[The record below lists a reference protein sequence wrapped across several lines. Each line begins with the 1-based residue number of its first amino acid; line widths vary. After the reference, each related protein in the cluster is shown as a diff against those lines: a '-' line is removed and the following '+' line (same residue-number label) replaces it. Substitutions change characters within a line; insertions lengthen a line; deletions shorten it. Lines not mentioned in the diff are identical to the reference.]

1 MFDFSK
7 KKIIITIALLPI
19 FLEEFWVLELIRIL
33 VEYVLTC
40 KIRFEYGWVWTW
52 KCLNPERKSCEF
64 KNIRVNV
71 DGARGLRRVSIGLI
85 TMIIL

>member
-33 VEYVLTC
+33 VGYVLTC

-64 KNIRVNV
+64 KNIRIHV
-71 DGARGLRRVSIGLI
+71 DGA
-85 TMIIL
+85 

>member
-33 VEYVLTC
+33 VEYVLSA
-40 KIRFEYGWVWTW
+40 KFD
-52 KCLNPERKSCEF
+52 LNT
-64 KNIRVNV
+64 
-71 DGARGLRRVSIGLI
+71 DGCGHGNA
-85 TMIIL
+85 

>member
-7 KKIIITIALLPI
+7 TKIIITVALLPI

-40 KIRFEYGWVWTW
+40 KIRFEYGW
-52 KCLNPERKSCEF
+52 CGHGN
-64 KNIRVNV
+64 
-71 DGARGLRRVSIGLI
+71 A
-85 TMIIL
+85 